1 MGDTG
6 GYGVDSVEESGGWVG
21 GGFLGMSWTIWGHAL
36 WRGETS
42 LGRPTSLIV
51 RHSM

>member
-6 GYGVDSVEESGGWVG
+6 GYGVASKSQVVGLEVDCWTNWV
-21 GGFLGMSWTIWGHAL
+21 ML

-42 LGRPTSLIV
+42 LSRPTSLIV